1 MGAYLRGSGW
11 EDHDEYTKRSCS
23 EKNNRWK
30 YLKYYMGV
38 HLTNMNTHIYT
49 HAHTH
54 TPTQLF
60 LSVKR
65 PLIKAKRIRGTL
77 RVGKAF
83 IIVMNLLWTM
93 EIRQT
98 SLKMSNS

>member
-1 MGAYLRGSGW
+1 M
-11 EDHDEYTKRSCS
+11 D
-23 EKNNRWK
+23 
-30 YLKYYMGV
+30 V

-60 LSVKR
+60 LGVKR
-65 PLIKAKRIRGTL
+65 PLIKAKRICGKL

-83 IIVMNLLWTM
+83 IFVMNLLWTSGNKTNISQN
-93 EIRQT
+93 EQFLER
-98 SLKMSNS
+98 K